1 MQPSRCTESALPPP
15 EKKKRFGGGFQKRAP
30 SESPT
35 ASSTDCC
42 ELTEQQQISKA
53 ILNEVMEL
61 KKSTLVWME
70 ENKTSFEMQI
80 RETTT
85 VLRSET
91 ISLEER
97 LHQCVDMKVKELLR
111 GIELRF
117 AEQITTTQPALAEM
131 RSAIGRQN
139 SLEAQIAD
147 MERDVAG
154 LKAIV
159 SQAPDLSC
167 KAPAYRGLLVDGSR
181 DNLQRSLSESVH
193 FKMPRTPINMPMQE
207 RGSGPSDLI
216 LSAVE
221 GGELPPPVRDDK
233 LMTLQDM
240 KRTQFKAIPPLE
252 PNVLHS
258 PNSQPQ
264 MVLHSLLGGN
274 ARRTAPA
281 SLGTVASRSG
291 WTNFAGPGT
300 VLAQG
305 QVQSLQQ
312 LDHPAMLSGET
323 VAPMEA
329 ISNHWSSR
337 CNVSIPVSRKNVGK
351 GSLVHIPLGPQQV

>member
-1 MQPSRCTESALPPP
+1 MQLPCCTESAFPPP
-15 EKKKRFGGGFQKRAP
+15 EKKRFGGGFQKRTP
-30 SESPT
+30 SESPR
-35 ASSTDCC
+35 ASNTDCC

-70 ENKTSFEMQI
+70 ESKTYFEMQN

-91 ISLEER
+91 VSLEER
-97 LHQCVDMKVKELLR
+97 LLQCVDAKVKELLR

-131 RSAIGRQN
+131 RSAVGRQN
-139 SLEAQIAD
+139 SLEAQVAD

-154 LKAIV
+154 LKAMI
-159 SQAPDLSC
+159 SQGSDLTC
-167 KAPAYRGLLVDGSR
+167 NALAYRDSLVDSSH
-181 DNLQRSLSESVH
+181 DKLQRSLTESVH
-193 FKMPRTPINMPMQE
+193 FNMPRTPINMPMQE
-207 RGSGPSDLI
+207 RGPGPSDLT

-221 GGELPPPVRDDK
+221 GGDLPPPVRDDK
-233 LMTLQDM
+233 LMTLHDI
-240 KRTQFKAIPPLE
+240 KRTQFKAIPQLE
-252 PNVLHS
+252 FNVLHS
-258 PNSQPQ
+258 PISQPNT
-264 MVLHSLLGGN
+264 VLHSPLGGN

-300 VLAQG
+300 ALAQG
-305 QVQSLQQ
+305 QVQSMQH
-312 LDHPAMLSGET
+312 LDHPAMLSSET
-323 VAPMEA
+323 VSPMEA

-337 CNVSIPVSRKNVGK
+337 CNVSVPVSRKGVGK
-351 GSLVHIPLGPQQV
+351 GSKVHVPIGPQQV